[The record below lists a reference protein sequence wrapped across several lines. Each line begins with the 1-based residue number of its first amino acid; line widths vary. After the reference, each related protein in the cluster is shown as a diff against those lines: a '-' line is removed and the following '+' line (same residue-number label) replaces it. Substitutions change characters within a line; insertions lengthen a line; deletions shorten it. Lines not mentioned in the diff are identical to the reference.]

1 MDSRSAQSR
10 SSLVSG
16 TWVYWYD
23 LGTADGIFCV
33 FMVGLYGAKVGYG
46 VYEEVGYIRHEQDE
60 LDRLG
65 RRGLAYKL

>member
-1 MDSRSAQSR
+1 
-10 SSLVSG
+10 
-16 TWVYWYD
+16 
-23 LGTADGIFCV
+23 
-33 FMVGLYGAKVGYG
+33 MVDLYGAKVGHG